1 MAAPSSTARP
11 KILVVEDEDEV
22 RAMITRIL
30 GTFGDVTAA
39 RDGKEAMGLLLGT
52 LSPDLIVTD
61 LMMPRM
67 DGLSLA
73 KEIKKHPQLAR
84 LPVVMLTARSRP
96 GDMIEGINAGAR
108 SYVTKPF
115 KADDLI
121 AKVKKALGLPPK

>member
-11 KILVVEDEDEV
+11 KILVVEDEDDV

-30 GTFGDVTAA
+30 GTLGDVTAA
-39 RDGKEAMGLLLGT
+39 RDGKEAMGLLLGP

-61 LMMPRM
+61 VMMPRM
-67 DGLSLA
+67 DGVSLA

-84 LPVVMLTARSRP
+84 LPVVMLTAKARP
-96 GDMIEGINAGAR
+96 TDMIEGINAGAR

-121 AKVKKALGLPPK
+121 AKVKKALGLPSK